1 MNAPEQIGGDTGVQL
16 HELRIEATPGLSV
29 ERTAFQPQNS
39 LKLFKILKLSNPLHV
54 SPAKRVFIETSNT
67 TVAVAVV
74 VRQGAIFSRLRK
86 CAQAP
91 SEPAPDSH
99 SSPSSPFGQSAADD
113 QYNSSHSH
121 GDLNNELG
129 PREELLLAVPL

>member
-1 MNAPEQIGGDTGVQL
+1 MFQL

-99 SSPSSPFGQSAADD
+99 SSPQGCITAIREASPATMSRYVMSSSTVM
-113 QYNSSHSH
+113 NI
-121 GDLNNELG
+121 
-129 PREELLLAVPL
+129 